1 MRLDRQQVERVGK
14 IVGEYLLTDVGVLDE
29 DVPTGLLVT
38 LPRFYRQAC
47 VQMAADAEHL
57 GVAQLHRFSH
67 CANRGFESGWWAWL
81 SPRASRIGFGVYPGI
96 DADNRFMGVGDGGVS
111 EGELAKLDG
120 VGERPEYLIA
130 RPRAASQ
137 AALSIYAGALQHP
150 RQRVISLLLDLAV
163 RLRRQPAARCGVLGR
178 RRPRRPAVRR
188 AFARGSARRAHR
200 PCA

>member
-96 DADNRFMGVGDGGVS
+96 DADDRFMGVGDGGVS

-130 RPRAASQ
+130 RPRRITGRTQHLCRCVTASAATRDLIAVRSRCQVEAATRCTVWSTWAAPSSATSRAAS
-137 AALSIYAGALQHP
+137 
-150 RQRVISLLLDLAV
+150 VC
-163 RLRRQPAARCGVLGR
+163 AR
-178 RRPRRPAVRR
+178 
-188 AFARGSARRAHR
+188 
-200 PCA
+200 